1 MVVVDGVSVSV
12 HVPPLLMNE
21 SLIFEADWLEE
32 PHPVVRKSKDE
43 KSANDSLLVFV
54 GDIACTLSGSSKL
67 PVLRRAH

>member
-43 KSANDSLLVFV
+43 KSANDSLWFLL
-54 GDIACTLSGSSKL
+54 AT
-67 PVLRRAH
+67 